1 MGIYD
6 RYVLPR
12 LVTCCCGTK
21 PVLKQRAKVVPKV
34 HGRVLEIG
42 MGAGHNLPYYDFNQ
56 VDHVV
61 GLDPCE
67 TSWKLAQPR
76 VRSVPFDVEFMA
88 GSAEEIPLDDASVDS
103 VLLTFSLCTIPNPA
117 RALSEAKRV
126 LKVGGELV
134 FCEHGKAPDPEV
146 AKWQD
151 RVNPVWKRLFGGCH
165 LNRDIPGLIEE
176 SGFSVTEME
185 KMYLPNTPRIAAFNI
200 WGSASA

>member
-76 VRSVPFDVEFMA
+76 VRSVPLMSNLWQVRQKRYRSMM
-88 GSAEEIPLDDASVDS
+88 
-103 VLLTFSLCTIPNPA
+103 
-117 RALSEAKRV
+117 RALTRS
-126 LKVGGELV
+126 
-134 FCEHGKAPDPEV
+134 C
-146 AKWQD
+146 
-151 RVNPVWKRLFGGCH
+151 
-165 LNRDIPGLIEE
+165 
-176 SGFSVTEME
+176 
-185 KMYLPNTPRIAAFNI
+185 
-200 WGSASA
+200 